1 MKLTLSQLL
10 RCLRAA
16 GRPRWTTG
24 LALLG
29 LGLTSIYAAQ
39 QRGAEAPVSAP
50 KTAPARTVAATPS
63 SEEAAPQLKVH
74 WIASENF
81 QLCQALGPAAPHQI
95 NGVDSTMSGP
105 CGEPGWQGIG
115 PIPWQAFAQGEYAGH
130 DRLQHVPEYR
140 IRVDDQLD
148 FVYRVT
154 REEIGRPYVFE
165 VGDELR
171 VESFNDPQLQRD
183 LIVQP
188 DGTISLR
195 LLGQVRIAKRT
206 VDQVRDELN
215 ELYRQYYRDPA
226 ISITPLRVDTRL
238 EDLRAS
244 VDRRFGVGG
253 QSQGARVTPE
263 GTIQLPAIGS
273 VPVQGLSIIELH
285 RELNAR
291 YAQVVEGIEVTPILA
306 ARAPRYVYVLGEVGN
321 PGRVEMTGPMT
332 AIQALATAGNWRVGA
347 NLRQVVVFRRGDDWR
362 LMATMLD
369 LRGALYAKRPAPSD
383 EIWLN
388 DSDIIIVPKS
398 PILVADE
405 WIELVFTR
413 GLYGVVPMTYGINY
427 TRFSDPGLIAGS

>member
-1 MKLTLSQLL
+1 MKLTMSRLL
-10 RCLRAA
+10 RSVRVAI
-16 GRPRWTTG
+16 RPRWTTG
-24 LALLG
+24 LALLA
-29 LGLTSIYAAQ
+29 LGLTSFHAIGQTQQPDQLAA
-39 QRGAEAPVSAP
+39 GTSTTEDESSP
-50 KTAPARTVAATPS
+50 PA
-63 SEEAAPQLKVH
+63 KVH
-74 WIASENF
+74 WVSSENF
-81 QLCQALGPAAPHQI
+81 QLCQALGPAAPHAI

-154 REEIGRPYVFE
+154 REEIGRPYTFE

-183 LIVQP
+183 LVVQP

-215 ELYRQYYRDPA
+215 ELYRKFYRDPA
-226 ISITPLRVDTRL
+226 ISITPLKVDTRL

-273 VPVQGLSIIELH
+273 IPVQGLSIMELQ

-291 YAQVVEGIEVTPILA
+291 YAQVIEGIEVTPILA
-306 ARAPRYVYVLGEVGN
+306 ARAPRYIYVLGEVRQ
-321 PGRVEMTGPMT
+321 PGRIEMTGPMT
-332 AIQALATAGNWRVGA
+332 SIQALAAAGNWNVGG
-347 NLRQVVVFRRGDDWR
+347 NLRQVVIFRRGDDWR

-369 LRGALYAKRPAPSD
+369 LRGAVYGKRPAPSD

-388 DSDIIIVPKS
+388 DSDIMIVPKS
-398 PILVADE
+398 PILVADD

-413 GLYGVVPMTYGINY
+413 GIYGVAPINYGINY
-427 TRFSDPGLIAGS
+427 TRFSQPGVIAAGT

>member
-1 MKLTLSQLL
+1 MKLTQSRLLSS
-10 RCLRAA
+10 LRAVV
-16 GRPRWTTG
+16 RPRWATG
-24 LALLG
+24 FAILSLS
-29 LGLTSIYAAQ
+29 LTSIH
-39 QRGAEAPVSAP
+39 GASHESRP
-50 KTAPARTVAATPS
+50 APAPAAS
-63 SEEAAPQLKVH
+63 SSDASAESAAPAKVH
-74 WIASENF
+74 WVSSNNF
-81 QLCQALGPAAPHQI
+81 QLCQALGPAAPHAI

-154 REEIGRPYVFE
+154 RNEIGRPYQFE

-183 LIVQP
+183 LVIQP

-195 LLGQVRIAKRT
+195 LLGQVRVAKRT

-215 ELYRQYYRDPA
+215 NLYTQYYRDPA
-226 ISITPLRVDTRL
+226 ISITPLKVDTRL

-263 GTIQLPAIGS
+263 GTIQLPGIGS
-273 VPVQGLSIIELH
+273 VPVQGLSINELR
-285 RELNAR
+285 RELNER
-291 YAQVVEGIEVTPILA
+291 YAHVVEGIEVTPILVARA
-306 ARAPRYVYVLGEVGN
+306 ARYIYVLGEVRS
-321 PGRVEMTGPMT
+321 PGRVEMVGPMT
-332 AIQALATAGNWRVGA
+332 SMQAIAAAGSWNVGG

-388 DSDIIIVPKS
+388 DSDILIVPKS

-413 GLYGVVPMTYGINY
+413 GIYGVVPISYGLNY
-427 TRFSDPGLIAGS
+427 SVFKDLTTIVPVSGS